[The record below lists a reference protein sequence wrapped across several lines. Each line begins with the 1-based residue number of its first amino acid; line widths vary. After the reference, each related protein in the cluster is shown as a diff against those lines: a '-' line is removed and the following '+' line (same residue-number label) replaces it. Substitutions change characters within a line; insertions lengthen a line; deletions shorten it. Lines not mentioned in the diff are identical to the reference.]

1 MISDIDSQQIQIRR
15 DGDSRHSL
23 TCHSSQVSELRQMWL
38 ENDFPLF
45 EIRDDSVVEGGESD
59 TQVTIVFGSGDPI
72 GRYQQVLDAV
82 QGNGLS

>member
-1 MISDIDSQQIQIRR
+1 MISAIDNHQIQIRR

-23 TCHSSQVSELRQMWL
+23 TCHSSQVSELQQMWL
-38 ENDFPLF
+38 KNDFPLF
-45 EIRDDSVVEGGESD
+45 EIRDDGLSD

-72 GRYQQVLDAV
+72 ARYQQVLDAV